1 MFKNYLLTAFKVY
14 ARRKVF
20 TAINLACIVLTLV
33 VLMVVAALLQNAFQ
47 FADSEVHAT
56 VGWDGSETWIVVRD
70 DDAGWDDAG
79 QLALRKSGGPFP
91 L

>member
-33 VLMVVAALLQNAFQ
+33 VVVAACCRTPSSRA
-47 FADSEVHAT
+47 AS
-56 VGWDGSETWIVVRD
+56 
-70 DDAGWDDAG
+70 
-79 QLALRKSGGPFP
+79 
-91 L
+91 